1 MKNMPN
7 IPATN
12 RAWIAL
18 APATLRER
26 KIRSGISG
34 LLAVA
39 SRTRNATSS
48 AIAPAP
54 RTSVRVAPQ
63 PSSAAG
69 STIVYT
75 SSISEAVT
83 RTAPRMSAP
92 LPKPTP
98 RSFSSSR
105 MASTAVTI
113 PIGILTKKIQ
123 CQLMAWV
130 RTPPASRPT
139 EAPAEATKP

>member
-1 MKNMPN
+1 M
-7 IPATN
+7 
-12 RAWIAL
+12 
-18 APATLRER
+18 
-26 KIRSGISG
+26 
-34 LLAVA
+34 
-39 SRTRNATSS
+39 
-48 AIAPAP
+48 
-54 RTSVRVAPQ
+54 RVAPQ

-98 RSFSSSR
+98 RSLSSSR